1 MERLTRIVKN
11 SSCFGARKKNSQNAG
26 NKNQNNQTKATV
38 PVNSPSAS
46 ISINPS
52 TFVNPKNNG
61 KNQQQLISK
70 DETETSQQQ
79 IAVQQQPIS
88 KDETETSPQQIAVQ
102 QQPISKDE
110 TETSPQQIAVQ
121 QQPISKDET
130 ETSPQQIAVQ
140 QQPISKDETETSP
153 QQIAV
158 QSPQQIAVQQQP
170 ISKDETETSPQQIA
184 VQQQPI
190 SKDETETSP
199 QQIAVQQQ
207 PISKD
212 ETETLPQQIAVQ
224 QQPISKDETE
234 TLPQQEDKADSSLS
248 KKYKD
253 DEFNTVPP
261 TNVKLGETTNS
272 RRDDFTRM
280 LDRIT
285 RLLLDEKIIK
295 RQEGKDEFAIK
306 TPHIAAVKLG
316 KDIHL
321 AGNTGNRYVRKL
333 HSEKGIERILD
344 IVNKGPDSQIWKS
357 SGRRTQKDLLKL
369 SKLLRDEYHKGEVT
383 LAQLQEI
390 KTALEDSLS
399 EDSDKKVKW
408 HQVDKKGTQVEGQ
421 GKVKSSLHG
430 EMALHKPISS
440 YAKDNKIE
448 NKTHIPIAGVKK
460 DCLFCHW
467 AHDILNKHVYKNLG
481 YEIITAGTHGI
492 PFPFWEAPQELI
504 SSPEALQEFRD
515 RLSLLEGA
523 WTMDN
528 NGIVRSDTY
537 NFNTIS
543 NDHNPYESESDGEGD
558 DTNEET
564 VGQTNKNLNLQ
575 KIFLES
581 KYRENN
587 CLIHAIADA
596 ARVNNLDSD
605 VIQNIRNEL
614 KSDGRA
620 EVGDY
625 ITADEASIRIIMR
638 NLNLSG
644 IVNVQNVQEDIQ
656 DVERIP
662 DTVGVPRTNQEG
674 EQDVQIDINYS
685 NEHFF
690 AAPKQQ

>member
-70 DETETSQQQ
+70 DETETSQ
-79 IAVQQQPIS
+79 
-88 KDETETSPQQIAVQ
+88 QQIAVQ